1 MLRVVLDT
9 EDSTLVLRVDEAYG
23 DEIRVPVEMAP
34 VGNGEGF
41 VVDWVLDGTP
51 DVDET
56 NAASKKA
63 ESFLA
68 KMVVYALYGRI
79 KCLVNMD
86 IFLQSGI
93 FSCNPQKIDVTELT
107 AGPRMTMPSLD
118 LSSGLALR
126 RPLLKRR

>member
-56 NAASKKA
+56 NAASEKA
-63 ESFLA
+63 GSFLA
-68 KMVVYALYGRI
+68 KVVMYAADRGI
-79 KCLVNMD
+79 KRLVNVNA
-86 IFLQSGI
+86 FLRS
-93 FSCNPQKIDVTELT
+93 K
-107 AGPRMTMPSLD
+107 
-118 LSSGLALR
+118 
-126 RPLLKRR
+126 PLNFRTVK